1 MMSPNLYA
9 DGKVCMA
16 MLNNT
21 NSGHKDERW
30 VPGTSNLGQVLLG
43 IQAQLMVDQPGTMK
57 GLREGTPEN
66 EAYMREIRVHTLR
79 LAVAGALKEPTAG
92 LEKAVRKHFE
102 AARDLCVCKVLEW
115 SG

>member
-1 MMSPNLYA
+1 
-9 DGKVCMA
+9 
-16 MLNNT
+16 
-21 NSGHKDERW
+21 
-30 VPGTSNLGQVLLG
+30 
-43 IQAQLMVDQPGTMK
+43 MVDQPGTMK
-57 GLREGTPEN
+57 GLREGSPEN

-115 SG
+115 SGEDSGRKMKRWAGEALVELEKL